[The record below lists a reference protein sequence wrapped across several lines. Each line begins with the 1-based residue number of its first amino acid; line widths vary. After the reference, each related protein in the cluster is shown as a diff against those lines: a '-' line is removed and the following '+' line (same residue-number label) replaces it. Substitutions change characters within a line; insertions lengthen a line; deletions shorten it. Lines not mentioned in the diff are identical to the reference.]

1 VTRLCLKRTVFLT
14 IVVVAL
20 GIGCFAGDA
29 KQTDSVGITIAK
41 IVKARD
47 YTAQFVVLAKK
58 SFKEGT
64 PEYNQAFKLYATAYS
79 DYGAWDAYLAEALAT
94 GRIKEKK
101 PLPND
106 SQYDD
111 LSSSATKSATAFV
124 SYVDSNTQGQS
135 KAVVAILS
143 SLADLGLKLWTG
155 ISDKNTKDRTAA
167 SKRFSDATAWQS
179 WVQITDGSA
188 PKPAPTQTDTTPAK
202 TPPAAKPTS
211 NDKAKSPN

>member
-1 VTRLCLKRTVFLT
+1 MLLT
-14 IVVVAL
+14 CVVVAL
-20 GIGCFAGDA
+20 EIGCFSADT

-79 DYGAWDAYLAEALAT
+79 DYGAWNAYLAEALAT
-94 GRIKEKK
+94 GRVKEKK

-111 LSSSATKSATAFV
+111 LSSSATKSATTFV

-167 SKRFSDATAWQS
+167 SKRFSDATTWQS
-179 WVQITDGSA
+179 WEQVTDGSA
-188 PKPAPTQTDTTPAK
+188 PKPAPAPTETPSDKSKAK

-211 NDKAKSPN
+211 NDKSKSPN